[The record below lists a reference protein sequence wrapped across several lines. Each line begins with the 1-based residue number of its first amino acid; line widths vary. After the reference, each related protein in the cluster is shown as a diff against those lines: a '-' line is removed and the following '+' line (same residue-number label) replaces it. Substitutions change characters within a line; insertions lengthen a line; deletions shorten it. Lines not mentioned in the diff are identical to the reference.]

1 MNVQLFWLFVF
12 LAILPALI
20 GITVLL
26 HKYLKLPAEQ
36 SRKFIHVAGGLVCL
50 QFPSFFT
57 SHWWVLILALASFL
71 TLLTTYKRKML
82 PSIHQT
88 KRYSLGSVIFPLPV
102 YACFLM
108 AEINHNNL
116 FFYLPVSLLAVSD
129 TAAEIGGTK
138 WGSLSKQF
146 FNHQK
151 TLIGSICFFVTAAAV
166 CFGWLYV
173 GYHLPIANTI
183 KIGFTITLFATIAE
197 LVTLHGWDNLTVPA
211 VTILVLQLF
220 R

>member
-1 MNVQLFWLFVF
+1 MNAQLFWLFVF

-20 GITVLL
+20 GMTVLL

-36 SRKFIHVAGGLVCL
+36 SRKFIHVAGGFVCL
-50 QFPSFFT
+50 LFPSFFT
-57 SHWWVLILALASFL
+57 SHWWVLVLTLASFL
-71 TLLTTYKRKML
+71 TLLITYKRKML

-116 FFYLPVSLLAVSD
+116 FFYLPVSLLAISD
-129 TAAEIGGTK
+129 TAAEIGGTR
-138 WGSLSKQF
+138 WGATSKQF
-146 FNHQK
+146 FNRQK

-166 CFGWLYV
+166 CFGWLHF
-173 GYHLPIANTI
+173 GYHLPLADTI
-183 KIGFTITLFATIAE
+183 KIGFTVTFFATVAE

>member
-1 MNVQLFWLFVF
+1 MNSQLLWLFVF
-12 LAILPALI
+12 LAILTGLI
-20 GITVLL
+20 AMTVLL
-26 HKYLKLPAEQ
+26 HKYLKLPVEQ

-50 QFPSFFT
+50 LFPFVFN
-57 SHWWVLILALASFL
+57 SHWWVLVLALASFL
-71 TLLTTYKRKML
+71 TLLITYKRKML

-116 FFYLPVSLLAVSD
+116 FFYLPVSLLAISD
-129 TAAEIGGTK
+129 TAAEIGGTQ
-138 WGSLSKQF
+138 WGSISKQF
-146 FNHQK
+146 FNRQK
-151 TLIGSICFFVTAAAV
+151 TLIGSICFFVSAAAV

-173 GYHLPIANTI
+173 GYHLPLADTI
-183 KIGFTITLFATIAE
+183 RIGFTITFFATIAE